1 MRTLAREK
9 PGVNSM
15 LTLSKRGGP
24 KRTTGFLEKP
34 KPSRGMPMN
43 RSSFRFEFSS

>member
-1 MRTLAREK
+1 MRMLARAK

-24 KRTTGFLEKP
+24 TRITGFLEKP
-34 KPSRGMPMN
+34 NPSRGIPRN
-43 RSSFRFEFSS
+43 VSSL